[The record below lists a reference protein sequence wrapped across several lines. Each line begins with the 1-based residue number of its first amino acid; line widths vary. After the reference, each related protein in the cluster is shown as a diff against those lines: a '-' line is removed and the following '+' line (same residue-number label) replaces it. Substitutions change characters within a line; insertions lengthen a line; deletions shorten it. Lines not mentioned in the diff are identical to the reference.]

1 MKTTNERRALQE
13 KICLLK
19 NKQADD
25 FLMLKQQYHTTI
37 DSFKPINILKSS
49 IQDAIASPDLK
60 TNLIQGAIGLGTN
73 YVTKNLFRDNSVNPI
88 KQVLG
93 NVLKFA
99 LKKFIGKKS
108 KKI

>member
-1 MKTTNERRALQE
+1 MKTTNEKTALQE

-37 DSFKPINILKSS
+37 DSFKPINIIKSS

-60 TNLIQGAIGLGTN
+60 SNLIKGAIRLGTN
-73 YVTKNLFRDNSVNPI
+73 YLTTKLPAENSGNSI